1 MDLSDVYALRI
12 AAFAYYRNASQD
24 LQQRAH
30 DFFNAM
36 DVNSDKQVS
45 LDEYVTFFRACGY
58 NWIDRNMFRVLDLDR
73 DGRLD
78 FYDVL
83 ALYYFMKTR
92 VGCQVCRVWLSRM
105 YFTCLACFDSGGNH
119 YDLCSGCYA
128 HDEIRFQ
135 HCHPYSF
142 IAMSCYGARRCQM
155 PAAHPPNMSLV
166 KLMQQHQMM
175 QLQVLSYVLI

>member
-36 DVNSDKQVS
+36 DINSDKQVS

-58 NWIDRNMFRVLDLDR
+58 NWIDCNMFRVLDLDR

-92 VGCQVCRVWLSRM
+92 VGCQECRVWLSRM
-105 YFTCLACFDSGGNH
+105 YFTCLACFDSGGNP
-119 YDLCSGCYA
+119 YDLCPGCYA
-128 HDEIRFQ
+128 RDEIRFQ

-142 IAMSCYGARRCQM
+142 IDSYVLLRARRCQM
-155 PAAHPPNMSLV
+155 PAAPPPNMSLALV
-166 KLMQQHQMM
+166 PQPPPQSQPAR
-175 QLQVLSYVLI
+175 VRI